1 MRSRPNLPSLR
12 QLRAFEA
19 VARHRSIGVAATELG
34 LSQPAVTQMI
44 AQIETALS
52 ASLSERR
59 RTGTYLTALGSVL
72 LPRVQRLFAHIES
85 ALRDPVFGAS
95 LSGRETTKSVENK
108 ITDTHIRAL
117 TAVADCGSF
126 EAAARR
132 LNISQPALHRSA
144 RDLER
149 VVRRSLYQR
158 MARGLAPTSQA
169 RELAR
174 RLKVALRELEYGIDE
189 IRTAQGVHTARIAVG
204 NIPHSG
210 THLLSKAINRFLAL
224 YPAGFVH
231 VLDGPYEPLLD
242 ALRAGDLDLLFG
254 VLRRPA
260 WASDVGE
267 ELLFSNPYV
276 VVVRRQHPLARIRTI
291 TLRDSAAYNWILPA
305 RGAPRREAFERLFA
319 GSARSP
325 NVSIETTS
333 PAIYNSVLATT
344 DRIALL
350 STLEAQLVEPVA
362 LSVLPIESP
371 VLARV
376 DGVATRTDWQ
386 PTRLHQEFWTCC
398 AAKRRTTRPSL
409 RQSMSRSVG
418 IGTCSDVLEWR
429 MFLSEN
435 RFPLFRNMR

>member
-1 MRSRPNLPSLR
+1 MRSRFDFPSLR

-19 VARHRSIGVAATELG
+19 VARRKSIGAAARELG
-34 LSQPAVTQMI
+34 LSQPAVTQMV
-44 AQIETALS
+44 AQIETAL
-52 ASLSERR
+52 AVSLLERR

-72 LPRVQRLFAHIES
+72 LPRIQRLFAHIQS
-85 ALRDPVFGAS
+85 ALCDPVIGAS

-117 TAVADCGSF
+117 TAIADCGSF

-132 LNISQPALHRSA
+132 LEISQPALHRSA

-169 RELAR
+169 RGLAR

-189 IRTAQGVHTARIAVG
+189 IRTVQGIYTARIAVG

-210 THLLSKAINRFLAL
+210 AHLLSKAINQFLAL
-224 YPAGFVH
+224 YPAAFVH

-260 WASDVGE
+260 WATDVRE
-267 ELLFSNPYV
+267 EFLFSNPYV
-276 VVVRRQHPLARIRTI
+276 VVVRRQHPLARVRNV
-291 TLRDSAAYNWILPA
+291 TLRDLAGYDWILPA

-325 NVSIETTS
+325 IVSIETTS
-333 PAIYNSVLATT
+333 SAIYKSVLATT
-344 DRIALL
+344 DRVALL
-350 STLEAQLVEPVA
+350 STLEAQFAEPEA
-362 LSVLPIESP
+362 LTVLPFDSP
-371 VLARV
+371 ILARV
-376 DGVATRTDWQ
+376 DGVASRADWQ
-386 PTRLHQEFWTCC
+386 PTSLHQQFLDLLRGQAQQYQTVI
-398 AAKRRTTRPSL
+398 RTAPV
-409 RQSMSRSVG
+409 QV
-418 IGTCSDVLEWR
+418 
-429 MFLSEN
+429 
-435 RFPLFRNMR
+435 P

>member
-1 MRSRPNLPSLR
+1 MRPQLDFPSLR

-19 VARHRSIGVAATELG
+19 VARHNSIGGAARELG
-34 LSQPAVTQMI
+34 LSQPAVTQMV
-44 AQIETALS
+44 AQIESVLAV
-52 ASLSERR
+52 SLFERR

-72 LPRVQRLFAHIES
+72 LPRVERLFARIQS
-85 ALRDPVFGAS
+85 ALCDPIIGAS

-117 TAVADCGSF
+117 TAIADCGSF

-158 MARGLAPTSQA
+158 LARGLAPTSQA

-189 IRTAQGVHTARIAVG
+189 IRTVQGIFTARIAVG

-210 THLLSKAINRFLAL
+210 THLLSKAINQFLAL
-224 YPAGFVH
+224 YPAASVH
-231 VLDGPYEPLLD
+231 VVDGPYEPLLD
-242 ALRAGDLDLLFG
+242 ALRVGDLDLLFG

-260 WASDVGE
+260 WATDVKE
-267 ELLFSNPYV
+267 EFLFFNPYV
-276 VVVRRQHPLARIRTI
+276 VVARRQHPLARARNV
-291 TLRDSAAYNWILPA
+291 TLRDLARYDWILPA

-319 GSARSP
+319 GTSRSP
-325 NVSIETTS
+325 MVSIETTS
-333 PAIYNSVLATT
+333 SAIYQSVLATT

-350 STLEAQLVEPVA
+350 STLETQFAEPDG
-362 LSVLPIESP
+362 LTVLPFESP
-371 VLARV
+371 VLARA
-376 DGVATRTDWQ
+376 DGVASRADWQ
-386 PTRLHQEFWTCC
+386 PTRLHQQFLNLLQEQ
-398 AAKRRTTRPSL
+398 AREYQAVIRRAPAP
-409 RQSMSRSVG
+409 V
-418 IGTCSDVLEWR
+418 
-429 MFLSEN
+429 
-435 RFPLFRNMR
+435 P

>member
-1 MRSRPNLPSLR
+1 M
-12 QLRAFEA
+12 
-19 VARHRSIGVAATELG
+19 
-34 LSQPAVTQMI
+34 TQMV
-44 AQIETALS
+44 AQIETAL
-52 ASLSERR
+52 AVSLLERR
-59 RTGTYLTALGSVL
+59 RTGTYLTTLGSVL
-72 LPRVQRLFAHIES
+72 LPRVQRLFAHIQS
-85 ALRDPVFGAS
+85 ALCDPAIGAS

-117 TAVADCGSF
+117 TAIAECGSF

-189 IRTAQGVHTARIAVG
+189 IRTAQGIFTARITVG

-210 THLLSKAINRFLAL
+210 THLLSKAITQFLAL
-224 YPAGFVH
+224 YPAAFVH

-260 WASDVGE
+260 WASDVRE
-267 ELLFSNPYV
+267 EFLFSNPYV
-276 VVVRRQHPLARIRTI
+276 VVVRRQHPLARVRNI
-291 TLRDSAAYNWILPA
+291 TLRDLAGYDWILPA

-325 NVSIETTS
+325 IVGIETTS
-333 PAIYNSVLATT
+333 PAIYKSVLATT

-350 STLEAQLVEPVA
+350 STLEATTLGACRLDRASFRVPCAGQSGRSRNPSGLAADPFASKVSRPPA
-362 LSVLPIESP
+362 RGSAAISDRHSDSACASP
-371 VLARV
+371 V
-376 DGVATRTDWQ
+376 TR
-386 PTRLHQEFWTCC
+386 
-398 AAKRRTTRPSL
+398 S
-409 RQSMSRSVG
+409 SMSRNPFDRGDPAMCGVR
-418 IGTCSDVLEWR
+418 IT
-429 MFLSEN
+429 LSN
-435 RFPLFRNMR
+435 ASNSSSSRPGSS

>member
-1 MRSRPNLPSLR
+1 MRNRLDFPSLR

-19 VARHRSIGVAATELG
+19 VARRKSIGAAARELG
-34 LSQPAVTQMI
+34 LSQPAVTQMV
-44 AQIETALS
+44 AQIEAAL
-52 ASLSERR
+52 AVNLLERG

-72 LPRVQRLFAHIES
+72 LPRVQRLFALIQS
-85 ALRDPVFGAS
+85 ALCDPVFGAS

-117 TAVADCGSF
+117 TAIAECGSF
-126 EAAARR
+126 DAAARK
-132 LNISQPALHRSA
+132 LDISQPALHRSA

-149 VVRRSLYQR
+149 VVRRTLYQR

-189 IRTAQGVHTARIAVG
+189 IRTVQGIFTARIAVG

-210 THLLSKAINRFLAL
+210 AHLLSKAIDQFLAL
-224 YPAGFVH
+224 YPAASVH

-260 WASDVGE
+260 WAADVSE
-267 ELLFSNPYV
+267 EFLFSNPYV
-276 VVVRRQHPLARIRTI
+276 VVVRRQHPLARVRNV
-291 TLRDSAAYNWILPA
+291 TLRDLASCDWILPA
-305 RGAPRREAFERLFA
+305 RGTPRREAFERLFA
-319 GSARSP
+319 GSSRSP
-325 NVSIETTS
+325 AVSIETTS
-333 PAIYNSVLATT
+333 PAIYKSILATT

-350 STLEAQLVEPVA
+350 STLETQFAEPEG
-362 LSVLPIESP
+362 LTMLPFDSP

-376 DGVATRTDWQ
+376 DGVASRSDWQ
-386 PTRLHQEFWTCC
+386 PTRLQQQFLDLLRGQAQEYQKEYQTVIR
-398 AAKRRTTRPSL
+398 AAP
-409 RQSMSRSVG
+409 VP
-418 IGTCSDVLEWR
+418 V
-429 MFLSEN
+429 
-435 RFPLFRNMR
+435 P